1 MTPKSTNCS
10 RDSVEQC
17 EWCEWRCSSM
27 VPSFLRAILLPS
39 LALNMERY
47 CTCIVL
53 IWPTIQGASSR
64 TQDAKSDKSVQECS
78 GYARCE
84 DSSRHKNTTQQNCS
98 SRNTGMPCKNCHD
111 TPGHVLAYM
120 RCMKQSCMASRATSH
135 HFLTG
140 PLQQGQL
147 LSNEFKWSLS
157 LSLSIAISRSSLM
170 VTVSYMLLL
179 SHIIVVA
186 LLALRCSLL
195 QPSFQV

>member
-1 MTPKSTNCS
+1 
-10 RDSVEQC
+10 
-17 EWCEWRCSSM
+17 M

-47 CTCIVL
+47 CTCI

-84 DSSRHKNTTQQNCS
+84 DSSRHKNTKQQNCS

-147 LSNEFKWSLS
+147 LSNEFK
-157 LSLSIAISRSSLM
+157 
-170 VTVSYMLLL
+170 
-179 SHIIVVA
+179 
-186 LLALRCSLL
+186 
-195 QPSFQV
+195 

>member
-1 MTPKSTNCS
+1 
-10 RDSVEQC
+10 
-17 EWCEWRCSSM
+17 
-27 VPSFLRAILLPS
+27 
-39 LALNMERY
+39 MEKH
-47 CTCIVL
+47 CTCI

-84 DSSRHKNTTQQNCS
+84 DSSRHKNTKQQNCS
-98 SRNTGMPCKNCHD
+98 SRNTGMRCKNCHD

-147 LSNEFKWSLS
+147 LSNA
-157 LSLSIAISRSSLM
+157 IAISRSSLM

-179 SHIIVVA
+179 SHITVVT

>member
-1 MTPKSTNCS
+1 M
-10 RDSVEQC
+10 R
-17 EWCEWRCSSM
+17 
-27 VPSFLRAILLPS
+27 
-39 LALNMERY
+39 
-47 CTCIVL
+47 
-53 IWPTIQGASSR
+53 
-64 TQDAKSDKSVQECS
+64 
-78 GYARCE
+78 
-84 DSSRHKNTTQQNCS
+84 
-98 SRNTGMPCKNCHD
+98 CKNCHD

-147 LSNEFKWSLS
+147 LSNA
-157 LSLSIAISRSSLM
+157 IAISRSSLM

-179 SHIIVVA
+179 SHITVVT